1 MNKFEVV
8 ANGITLDTYDNI
20 GVSINYQIEDILNIT
35 KRTTNF
41 SKTITLPGTP
51 DNNKFFKQIFDVNID
66 TITFNPK
73 IAIPS
78 IIRVGNQEV
87 MNGVMMLLN
96 ININQKQVDY
106 EICIFG
112 RLKNII
118 QEWGDYTLRNVD
130 LSEYNHI
137 RSIENITDSWE
148 YTIQKFG
155 SPTSNFNTGEG
166 YVYPYIIYGN
176 HTDINNRMYASLM
189 APSVYLK
196 TIIDKSFQ
204 LAGYTYTSNFF
215 NSEYFKKLIIPFVQ
229 DKLQMD
235 AQEVN
240 KRTTRVGLLPYTN
253 PTTTRPLLY
262 GNSPNN
268 SWLYSY
274 NNPNPTEFRAI
285 SPVLAD
291 SSGNDNTWFKNYE
304 YSRGYYFPLEKETGQ
319 VGDLDLQDL
328 DNQWFVSA
336 PTQTTNSGG
345 FTYYQNK
352 NAGFYDIS
360 LDCEF
365 YMYYIHNGG
374 EDLDYKS
381 GDIRYFG
388 RLVLERTDGTSTII
402 QQTDFPHIFT
412 PSDGVYN
419 SPWIDYD
426 KPLPLSMA
434 VSNIY
439 LGVGD
444 RIRIGFGLEYKNV
457 KWVGVQ
463 DINVYAQAIMPVSV
477 GSNYNNFEVK
487 PANNTLQGQD
497 DYINMNQILPDVK
510 IKDLF
515 VSILRMFNCI
525 VYDNPEKLNDLIIEP
540 RDDFYFSRKKVKDW
554 TYLLDYNTE
563 IKITPMSDVD
573 FRTLLY
579 TYKEDGDY
587 YNQSY
592 TDEFK
597 RIYGSYEID
606 VLNDFSEVE
615 SKNEVLFSPTPDG
628 SWGIGNRIAPYFCSL
643 EDDILKPK
651 KVKPRI
657 LFYSGLKNS
666 SNTIT
671 LLDYVGQPTGLGENI
686 TQYPYVGMWDDPD
699 NPQHDLSFGLTE
711 KVYFNTSYFPV
722 NTLIEEFHKN
732 SIMELID
739 INSKMMEA
747 SFYLTPK
754 DIAEFDFRD
763 IILIDNSYW
772 RVYKIK
778 DFNPIG
784 NEKVTQCILYKLN
797 NVNIFNSGVVDI
809 TFSNKSCPTDI
820 IQKFSK
826 KGSYYISQSGQ
837 IITEDCCNSLG
848 AKWNN
853 GKCFSGLR
861 WENIWSKN
869 TDGSVVKNMLIQGS
883 PNITPNQTTM
893 TERQNQDGNTNN
905 SPGVIIRG
913 QRNYVGE
920 NVKSSIILG
929 DGSSLLEGSKN
940 QLVIGDG
947 ITPTE
952 CNSITI
958 GSLVI
963 TEDGFKQTT
972 PTIIDGGLDEVMRVN
987 KTNLIDI
994 IDGGFN
1000 SVRNEGGDS
1009 KSRPIIDGNVNR
1021 NDPEQQLENPN
1032 WILNG
1037 GSCGEDGIWYDTGVW
1052 DDTSFWID

>member
-51 DNNKFFKQIFDVNID
+51 DNNQFFKQIFDVNID

-78 IIRVGNQEV
+78 VIRVGNQEV

-96 ININQKQVDY
+96 VKINQRQVDY
-106 EICIFG
+106 EVCIFG

-118 QEWGDYTLRNVD
+118 QEWGDYTLRNID
-130 LSEYNHI
+130 LSEYNHL

-155 SPTSNFNTGEG
+155 SPITNLNSGEG

-189 APSVYLK
+189 YPSVYLK

-204 LAGYTYTSNFF
+204 LAGYTYTSEFF
-215 NSEYFKKLIIPFVQ
+215 NSEYFKKLIIPFID

-235 AQEVN
+235 ADEVN
-240 KRTTRVGLLPYTN
+240 KRTMRVGVLPFTN
-253 PTTTRPLLY
+253 PTTTRPLLF

-274 NNPNPTEFRAI
+274 NNPQPTEFRAI
-285 SPVLAD
+285 SPVLSD

-328 DNQWFVSA
+328 DNQWFVST
-336 PTQTTNSGG
+336 PTQSTNSGG
-345 FTYYQNK
+345 FSYYQNK

-374 EDLDYKS
+374 NDLEHNKN
-381 GDIRYFG
+381 DIKYFG
-388 RLVLERTDGTSTII
+388 RLVIERTNGTTQII
-402 QQTDFPHIFT
+402 SQTEFPVSFI
-412 PSDGVYN
+412 PSPGN
-419 SPWIDYD
+419 HSSPWIDYEL
-426 KPLPLSMA
+426 PLPLSMA
-434 VSNIY
+434 ASNIY

-457 KWVGVQ
+457 KWKNVT

-477 GSNYNNFEVK
+477 AGQPNNFEVK
-487 PANNTLQGQD
+487 PANNTLQGKD
-497 DYINMNQILPDVK
+497 DSINMNQILPNIK

-515 VSILRMFNCI
+515 VSLLKMFNLI
-525 VYDNPEKLNDLIIEP
+525 VYDNPEQQNDLIIEP

-554 TYLLDYNTE
+554 TYLLDYDSE
-563 IKITPMSDVD
+563 IKITPMSEVD
-573 FRTLLY
+573 FKTLLY
-579 TYKEDGDY
+579 TYKEDNDY
-587 YNQSY
+587 YNQEYS
-592 TDEFK
+592 DEFK

-606 VLNDFSEVE
+606 VINDFSENE
-615 SKNEVLFSPTPDG
+615 NKNEILFSPTPDG
-628 SWGIGNRIAPYFCSL
+628 SWGIGNRIAPYFCNV
-643 EDDILKPK
+643 EDDVLKPK

-657 LFYSGLKNS
+657 LFYNGLKNS
-666 SNTIT
+666 SNNITI
-671 LLDYVGQPTGLGENI
+671 LDYVGQPTGEGDNV

-699 NPQHDLSFGLTE
+699 NPQHDLGFGLTE
-711 KVYFNTSYFPV
+711 KVYFNTSFFPV
-722 NTLIEEFHKN
+722 NTLVEEFHKN
-732 SIMELID
+732 SIIELID
-739 INSKMMEA
+739 INSKMLEA

-763 IILIDNSYW
+763 IILIDNAYW
-772 RVYKIK
+772 RVAKIK

-797 NVNIFNSGVVDI
+797 NINLFTSGVVDI

-820 IQKFSK
+820 IQKYSK
-826 KGSYYISQSGQ
+826 KGSFYISQSGQ

-853 GKCFSGLR
+853 GKCYSGLR
-861 WENIWSKN
+861 WENISVKGIDN
-869 TDGSVVKNMLIQGS
+869 NVVKNLIIQGGS
-883 PNITPNQTTM
+883 NITPNQTTM
-893 TERQNQDGNTNN
+893 TEKQNQDGNTNN

-913 QRNYVGE
+913 QNNYVGE
-920 NVKSSIILG
+920 NVKSSFIMGSNSTIPS
-929 DGSSLLEGSKN
+929 DGKN
-940 QLVIGDG
+940 RIVIGDN
-947 ITPTE
+947 ITSNKD
-952 CNSITI
+952 NSITI
-958 GSLVI
+958 GNLEIS
-963 TEDGFKQTT
+963 EDGFKNLI
-972 PTIIDGGLDEVMRVN
+972 PPIIDGGVDEVMRIN

-1000 SVRNEGGDS
+1000 SVRNYDGDS
-1009 KSRPIIDGNVNR
+1009 KDRPIIDGNVN
-1021 NDPEQQLENPN
+1021 NIIPEEELTPTE
-1032 WILNG
+1032 WILNTG
-1037 GSCGEDGIWYDTGVW
+1037 DWNDLGIW
-1052 DDTSFWID
+1052 DDNNYWVD